1 MGDHGRHEEAGGM
14 SAEPDISIR
23 RADADDAA
31 GIADVLNEVI
41 IGGRHSMLDTPFS
54 VEGEREYIEAL
65 PERAFIHVAETP
77 EGKILALQTMEP
89 WSGFLT
95 HEFDHVATMGTW
107 VTEPLRRRGVGAR
120 LAQASFSAARAVGYE
135 KVLTELRADNLESL
149 AYHLS
154 LGFVVVGT
162 ARRHARL
169 NGRDIDVIFIE
180 LFLEG

>member
-1 MGDHGRHEEAGGM
+1 MA
-14 SAEPDISIR
+14 PDIGIR
-23 RADADDAA
+23 RASADDAA

-54 VEGEREYIEAL
+54 VEGEREYIETL
-65 PERAFIHVAETP
+65 PERAFIQVAEMS
-77 EGKILALQTMEP
+77 EGDIVALQTMEP
-89 WSGFLT
+89 WSGFMT

-107 VTEPLRRRGVGAR
+107 VTAPLRRQGVGAR
-120 LAQASFSAARAVGYE
+120 LAQASFAAARAMGYE

-154 LGFVVVGT
+154 LGFAVVGT
-162 ARRHARL
+162 AGRHARL
-169 NGRDIDVIFIE
+169 HGRDIDVIFIE

>member
-1 MGDHGRHEEAGGM
+1 M
-14 SAEPDISIR
+14 SAASPISIR
-23 RADADDAA
+23 QGSADDAA
-31 GIADVLNEVI
+31 GIAEVLNEVI
-41 IGGRHSMLDTPFS
+41 VGGRHSLLDTPFS
-54 VEGEREYIEAL
+54 AEGERQYIEAL

-77 EGKILALQTMEP
+77 ENGIVALQTVEP

-107 VTEPLRRRGVGAR
+107 VTAPLRRRGVGAR
-120 LAQASFSAARAVGYE
+120 LAQASFAAARAMGYE

-149 AYHLS
+149 SYHLS
-154 LGFVVVGT
+154 LGFAVVGT

-169 NGRDIDVIFIE
+169 QGRDIDVVFIE

>member
-1 MGDHGRHEEAGGM
+1 MA
-14 SAEPDISIR
+14 PDIGIR
-23 RADADDAA
+23 RASADDAA

-41 IGGRHSMLDTPFS
+41 VGGRHSMLDTPFS
-54 VEGEREYIEAL
+54 VEGEREYIETL
-65 PERAFIHVAETP
+65 PERAFIQVAEMS
-77 EGKILALQTMEP
+77 EGDIVALQTMEP
-89 WSGFLT
+89 WSGFMT

-107 VTEPLRRRGVGAR
+107 VTAPLRRQGVGAR
-120 LAQASFSAARAVGYE
+120 LAQASFTAARAMGYE

-154 LGFVVVGT
+154 LGFAVVGT

-169 NGRDIDVIFIE
+169 HGRDIDVIFIE

>member
-1 MGDHGRHEEAGGM
+1 VSVA
-14 SAEPDISIR
+14 PDIGIR
-23 RADADDAA
+23 RASADDAA

-54 VEGEREYIEAL
+54 VEGEREYIETL
-65 PERAFIHVAETP
+65 PERAFIQVAEMS
-77 EGKILALQTMEP
+77 EGDIVALQTMEP
-89 WSGFLT
+89 WSGFMT

-107 VTEPLRRRGVGAR
+107 VTAPLRRQGVGAR
-120 LAQASFSAARAVGYE
+120 LAQASFAAARAMGYE

-154 LGFVVVGT
+154 LGFAVVGT

-169 NGRDIDVIFIE
+169 HGRDIDVIFIE

>member
-1 MGDHGRHEEAGGM
+1 V
-14 SAEPDISIR
+14 SAAPDISIR
-23 RADADDAA
+23 KASADDAA
-31 GIADVLNEVI
+31 GIAVVLNEVI

-54 VEGEREYIEAL
+54 VEGEREYIEGL

-77 EGKILALQTMEP
+77 EGGIVALQTVEP
-89 WSGFLT
+89 WSGFMT

-107 VTEPLRRRGVGAR
+107 VTAPLRRQGVGAR
-120 LAQASFSAARAVGYE
+120 LARASFAAARALGYE

-154 LGFVVVGT
+154 LGFTVVGT

-169 NGRDIDVIFIE
+169 HGRDIDVVFIE
-180 LFLEG
+180 HFLEG